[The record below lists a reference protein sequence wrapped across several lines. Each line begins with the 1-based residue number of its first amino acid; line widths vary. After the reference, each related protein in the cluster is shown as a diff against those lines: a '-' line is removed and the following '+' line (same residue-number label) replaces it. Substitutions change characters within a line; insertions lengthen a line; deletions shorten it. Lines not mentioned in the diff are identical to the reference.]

1 MTIVNM
7 VGGSASPESVTSN
20 AIISK
25 VFYYLYKEKAYS
37 GTTAGTYYTV
47 ESNPGVSIGSKY
59 IPDLCVKASS
69 TRQYA
74 TLNPASG
81 YINGGSV
88 DLSIWNKAAAE
99 GLNSISTT
107 HSDASMI
114 STLKSLGFANGDIAT
129 ITIDAYA
136 QATYPPY
143 GTFNESMKIGTG
155 KLTINN
161 DEEFTLSDLVVNK
174 RGNQDPKIYIGFDS
188 TSVGSYLRLLM
199 YISSI
204 SINEVR

>member
-7 VGGSASPESVTSN
+7 VGGSGSPESETSN

-25 VFYYLYKEKAYS
+25 VFYYVYTGKTYS
-37 GTTAGTYYTV
+37 GTSTGTYYTV
-47 ESNPGVSIGSKY
+47 ETNPGVSIGSKY
-59 IPDLCVKASS
+59 IPDICVKASS

-74 TLNPASG
+74 TLNPVSG
-81 YINGGSV
+81 Y
-88 DLSIWNKAAAE
+88 LSREISLDIWNTAATE
-99 GLNSISTT
+99 GLNTISTT
-107 HSDASMI
+107 HSDASVI
-114 STLKSLGFANGDIAT
+114 STLKSLGFANGDTAT

-136 QATYPPY
+136 QTSHAPY
-143 GTFNESMKIGTG
+143 GTFNESIKIGTG

-161 DEEFTLSDLVVNK
+161 DEEFTISDLVTNK
-174 RGNQDPKIYIGFDS
+174 RGNLDPKIYIGFDS
-188 TSVGSYLRLLM
+188 TSSGSYLRLLM